1 MTKRDTSNIIRYR
14 YQIRFLLLIPSRYTG
29 FIHYTGYNS
38 PTQLVLQNILFYY
51 IMDSCPI
58 CLDHIS
64 SKENFISLPCTHT
77 FHANCLLHWLTINHQ
92 CPCCRKS
99 CGEKLNVLPS
109 FSFSL
114 FPQILDT
121 QIDIVTQ
128 QILIAHYPWRF
139 AHMKKSKWNSLSH
152 LQKTQKIRKWIIDM
166 HRKSF
171 DNITSSSFF
180 ITYDNSSNFSNNY
193 FYSFFWFIVLQFLSF
208 IIRFLSHFLLH

>member
-1 MTKRDTSNIIRYR
+1 
-14 YQIRFLLLIPSRYTG
+14 
-29 FIHYTGYNS
+29 
-38 PTQLVLQNILFYY
+38 
-51 IMDSCPI
+51 MDSCPI

-64 SKENFISLPCTHT
+64 SKRTLFLCLCSL
-77 FHANCLLHWLTINHQ
+77 HANCLLHWLTINHQ

-99 CGEKLNVLPS
+99 CEIKCITF

-193 FYSFFWFIVLQFLSF
+193 FYSFFWFIVLQFYLSLYAF
-208 IIRFLSHFLLH
+208 FLIFTLLNKFLIFTSFMRGGVRTHASVDEHLKLLLNHSGISAWS